1 LNPESSAVF
10 FGFIRGFIYLCGMK
24 KKELIDGAEIIG
36 LEAEKVVSLPLYE
49 GGSAGFESPA
59 ADYAHESLDMNER
72 FVHHPEASYFLR
84 IKGDSMIGAG
94 IMDGDI
100 CLVDRM
106 EEPHD
111 GAIVAAWHNG
121 GQVVKY
127 LDTSTRE
134 QGFLRLVPANPAYP
148 PIIVDA
154 NDQLIIQG
162 VVTSVHR
169 DTTKHRC
176 TP

>member
-1 LNPESSAVF
+1 
-10 FGFIRGFIYLCGMK
+10 MK
-24 KKELIDGAEIIG
+24 KKELIDGAE
-36 LEAEKVVSLPLYE
+36 
-49 GGSAGFESPA
+49 
-59 ADYAHESLDMNER
+59 
-72 FVHHPEASYFLR
+72 
-84 IKGDSMIGAG
+84 

-169 DTTKHRC
+169 DLCRGALQRGQGPRHQGRHAFL
-176 TP
+176 

>member
-1 LNPESSAVF
+1 
-10 FGFIRGFIYLCGMK
+10 MKK

-36 LEAEKVVSLPLYE
+36 LEAEKAVSLPLYE

-111 GAIVAAWHNG
+111 GAIVAAGAVVTKDVPPYAIVG
-121 GQVVKY
+121 G
-127 LDTSTRE
+127 
-134 QGFLRLVPANPAYP
+134 VPAKVLKYRFSPEVIDRLMEIKWWDL
-148 PIIVDA
+148 PIDVIKD
-154 NDQLIIQG
+154 NIDLFRKDIDMDFI
-162 VVTSVHR
+162 SELKSR
-169 DTTKHRC
+169 L
-176 TP
+176 